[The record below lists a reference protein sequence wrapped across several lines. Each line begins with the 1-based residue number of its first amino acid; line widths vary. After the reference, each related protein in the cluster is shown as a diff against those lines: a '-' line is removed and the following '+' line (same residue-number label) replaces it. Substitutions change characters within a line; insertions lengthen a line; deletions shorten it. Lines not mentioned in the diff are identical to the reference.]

1 MSLGSLNFDICVIG
15 GGINGTAIARDAA
28 GRGIRTVLFERGDLA
43 QETSSSSTKL
53 IHGGLRYLEYY
64 EFKLVRSAL
73 QERNIML
80 RTAPHIIW
88 PLNFILPH
96 EKHLRP
102 KFLIRLGLYL
112 YDYLAKRDRLL
123 VSSKSVS
130 LKKGEY
136 GTPLINDKYKAGFK
150 YSDCWVDDSR
160 LVTLNAVDAAD
171 KGADIRTYTSV
182 EKVERKGGRWLVTV
196 KDAQT
201 NQEYC
206 ITAKSIV
213 NAAGPWVR
221 DLLDK
226 YKLVKGNTPEA
237 RLVKGSHIIVPRLY
251 EGKHAYILQQ
261 KDKRIVF
268 AIPYENEFTL
278 IGTTEEGI
286 DTPQSNIRI
295 SSSEIDYLCAA
306 VNRAFISKIS
316 PEDIL
321 WAYSGIRPLIEEDG
335 KSDKAVTR
343 DYKLILD
350 NDGAPIL
357 SVFGG
362 KITTGR
368 TLAEKAIDILGE
380 VIRSKNKNSWTA
392 RRRLPGGDFDYQ
404 NRDGFISKQAQKY
417 PWLPIDILE
426 RYVRSYGTRMDT
438 FLNGA
443 NSLEDMG
450 KYYGAGM
457 YESEIG
463 YLIGFEFAKT
473 AEDISFRRS
482 KLGLFLNENEYAEL
496 ANDLPALRTHY
507 THHYEGM

>member
-1 MSLGSLNFDICVIG
+1 MNFDICVIG

-64 EFKLVRSAL
+64 EFRLVRSAL

-102 KFLIRLGLYL
+102 KLLIRLGLYI

-123 VSSKSVS
+123 ASSKSLS
-130 LKKGEY
+130 LKSGEY
-136 GTPLINDKYKAGFK
+136 GKPLIESKYKAGFK

-196 KDAQT
+196 KDAMA

-221 DLLDK
+221 DLLERQ
-226 YKLVKGNTPEA
+226 KLVSGNTPEA

-251 EGKHAYILQQ
+251 EGQHAYILQQ

-278 IGTTEEGI
+278 VGTTEEGVEV
-286 DTPQSNIRI
+286 PQSDIRI

-306 VNRAFISKIS
+306 ANRAFTRKIG
-316 PEDIL
+316 PDDIL
-321 WAYSGIRPLIEEDG
+321 WAYSGIRPLLEEGG

-343 DYKLILD
+343 DYKLVLD
-350 NDGAPIL
+350 NEGAPIL

-368 TLAEKAIDILGE
+368 SLAEKAVNLIGE
-380 VIRSKNKNSWTA
+380 AIRAKNKNSWTSK
-392 RRRLPGGDFDYQ
+392 RRLPGGDFDYQ
-404 NRDGFISKQAQKY
+404 NRQNFIADQAKKY
-417 PWLPIDILE
+417 PWLPKDILE
-426 RYVRSYGTRMDT
+426 RYIRSYGTRMDV
-438 FLNGA
+438 FLKNI
-443 NSLEDMG
+443 NTLENMG
-450 KYYGAGM
+450 KYYGAGV
-457 YESEIG
+457 YEAEIG

-473 AEDISFRRS
+473 AEDILFRRS
-482 KLGLFLNENEYAEL
+482 KTGLFLSEKEYSGL
-496 ANDLPALRTHY
+496 AQDMPALREHY
-507 THHYEGM
+507 THHYKGL